1 MTIFLTKTDGPFAR
15 ALAGSFTANG
25 DTVTADPSVSA
36 DFFIDTT
43 DFRDPGDDRA
53 AGDGIDAEAAVRSFR
68 ANVSEPL
75 ALLSEVLPRMT
86 GKKRICFLSSRD
98 GSVNWSTATT
108 GYGRN
113 MAKAALHQILTVTKN
128 GLRERGF
135 TFRLFDPM
143 TDKVPPEK
151 AAASAYAYFTRDRFD
166 DGPGRPDRDDENN
179 LVIRDALGR
188 EVPW

>member
-1 MTIFLTKTDGPFAR
+1 MTIFFTKTSSPFAR
-15 ALAGSFTANG
+15 ALAGFFASNG
-25 DTVTADPSVSA
+25 DTVTSDPAAIA

-43 DFRDPGDDRA
+43 DLCDPGDDCA
-53 AGDGIDAEAAVRSFR
+53 AGEGVDAEAAVRSFR

-75 ALLSEVLPRMT
+75 ALLEQILPRMT
-86 GKKRICFLSSRD
+86 GKKRICFLTTSD
-98 GSVNWSTATT
+98 ASVNRSTATT

-113 MAKAALHQILTVTKN
+113 MAKAALHQILTVSKN
-128 GLRERGF
+128 GLRKEGF

-143 TDKVPPEK
+143 TGEIPPEK

-188 EVPW
+188 EIPW

>member
-1 MTIFLTKTDGPFAR
+1 MTIFFTKTDSPFSR
-15 ALAGSFTANG
+15 ALAGFFAASG
-25 DTVTADPSVSA
+25 DTVTADPAVSA

-43 DFRDPGDDRA
+43 DCRDPGDVRA

-75 ALLSEVLPRMT
+75 ALLSEVLPNMT
-86 GKKRICFLSSRD
+86 GKRRICFLTTRD
-98 GSVNWSTATT
+98 ASVNRSTATT

-113 MAKAALHQILTVTKN
+113 MAKAALHQILTVSKN
-128 GLRERGF
+128 GLRKEGF

-143 TDKVPPEK
+143 TGEILPEK

-188 EVPW
+188 EIPW

>member
-1 MTIFLTKTDGPFAR
+1 MTVFFTETDSPFAR
-15 ALAGSFTANG
+15 ALAGFFTANG
-25 DTVTADPSVSA
+25 DTVSDDPAVSA

-43 DFRDPGDDRA
+43 DFRDPGDSRA

-68 ANVSEPL
+68 ANVSVPL

-86 GKKRICFLSSRD
+86 GKKRICFLTTCD
-98 GSVNWSTATT
+98 ASVNWSAATT

-113 MAKAALHQILTVTKN
+113 MAKAALHQILTVSKN
-128 GLRERGF
+128 GLREKGF

-143 TDKVPPEK
+143 TGEIPPEK

-188 EVPW
+188 EIPW